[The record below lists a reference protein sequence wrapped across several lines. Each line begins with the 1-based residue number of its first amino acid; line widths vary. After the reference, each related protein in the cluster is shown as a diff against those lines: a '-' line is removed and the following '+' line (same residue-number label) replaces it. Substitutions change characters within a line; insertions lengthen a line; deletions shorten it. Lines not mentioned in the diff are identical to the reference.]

1 MKKARLGEW
10 NLQQGRL
17 SSFQDFSPEND
28 EKLSIKRGNYK
39 VNMWP
44 KHFSIVSKHAFWNI

>member
-28 EKLSIKRGNYK
+28 EKLSIKRGKLRSQYVAK
-39 VNMWP
+39 TLLYSV
-44 KHFSIVSKHAFWNI
+44 